1 MKNLLAKFLSTT
13 AFTGLF
19 PVAPGTVGSLVTIVV
34 LWFLPP
40 QSNLTLLGAALLLFV
55 VGVWSSGVTEK
66 AMGKED
72 PGSVNIDEDVGMIL
86 SLIALPKGLLWWGA
100 AFFIFRFLDIV
111 KPWPAKQSQDIGGG
125 LGIMIDDVIVG
136 VYTNIL
142 LQLVRVFV
150 K

>member
-1 MKNLLAKFLSTT
+1 MKNFLAKFLSTT

-19 PVAPGTVGSLVTIVV
+19 PIAPGTVGSLVTVLI

-40 QSNLTLLGAALLLFV
+40 QSTLTLIVAAAVLFI
-55 VGVWSSGVTEK
+55 VGIWSSGVTEK

-142 LQLVRVFV
+142 LQVVRALIR
-150 K
+150 

>member
-1 MKNLLAKFLSTT
+1 MKHFVAKFLSTT

-19 PVAPGTVGSLVTIVV
+19 PLAPGTVGSLVTVLV
-34 LWFLPP
+34 LWFLPE
-40 QSNLTLLGAALLLFV
+40 QSTLTFVILAAVLFV

-86 SLIALPKGLLWWGA
+86 SLLFLPKTIGWWLA

-136 VYTNIL
+136 VYTTLFLNVL
-142 LQLVRVFV
+142 RVVV

>member
-1 MKNLLAKFLSTT
+1 MKHFVAKFLSTT

-19 PVAPGTVGSLVTIVV
+19 PLAPGTVGSLVTILV
-34 LWFLPP
+34 LWFFPE
-40 QSNLTLLGAALLLFV
+40 QSTLTFIILAAILFV

-86 SLIALPKGLLWWGA
+86 SLLFLPKTIGWWLA

-136 VYTNIL
+136 VYTSLFLNVL
-142 LQLVRVFV
+142 RVVV

>member
-1 MKNLLAKFLSTT
+1 MKNFLAKFLSTT

-19 PVAPGTVGSLVTIVV
+19 PIAPGTVGSVITIAI

-40 QSNLTLLGAALLLFV
+40 QSTLTLLLTALVLFV

-86 SLIALPKGLLWWGA
+86 SLIALPKDWAWWLA
-100 AFFIFRFLDIV
+100 AFVIFRFLDIT

-136 VYTNIL
+136 VYTNVF
-142 LQLVRVFV
+142 LQVVRVIV
-150 K
+150 R

>member
-1 MKNLLAKFLSTT
+1 MKHFVAKFLSTT

-19 PVAPGTVGSLVTIVV
+19 PLAPGTVGSLVTVLV
-34 LWFLPP
+34 LWFLPE
-40 QSNLTLLGAALLLFV
+40 QSTLTFVILAAVLFV

-86 SLIALPKGLLWWGA
+86 SLLFLPKTIGWWLA

-136 VYTNIL
+136 VYTSLFLNVL
-142 LQLVRVFV
+142 RVVV